1 MGVLVPNND
10 NVEKYTFGK
19 HLHNFILKFSDG
31 SKQKAREMEKDLI
44 HGILLPNFGV
54 KNPNI
59 PSDLKIHRNIQE
71 QNQLQRTM
79 FVDCCING
87 CMVFVGIDKKL
98 ENCRICGKFRFLQC
112 REYSCRTSRV
122 CSCIGNYNKKSIKT
136 MFYRPIIGTINKLLE
151 FNRFPGLLNY
161 VAIKHKSFLSYDLK
175 HGERYISVCNTII
188 LHFISMLIFA

>member
-1 MGVLVPNND
+1 MGVVVPNND

-19 HLHNFILKFSDG
+19 HLHDFILKFSDG

-59 PSDLKIHRNIQE
+59 PSDLKIHRNTQE

-98 ENCRICGKFRFLQC
+98 VRQVLILTFKEIALTLILRGRPVMIRRFAKF
-112 REYSCRTSRV
+112 V
-122 CSCIGNYNKKSIKT
+122 
-136 MFYRPIIGTINKLLE
+136 
-151 FNRFPGLLNY
+151 
-161 VAIKHKSFLSYDLK
+161 VAISAARKIKQEK
-175 HGERYISVCNTII
+175 EKQKEE
-188 LHFISMLIFA
+188 